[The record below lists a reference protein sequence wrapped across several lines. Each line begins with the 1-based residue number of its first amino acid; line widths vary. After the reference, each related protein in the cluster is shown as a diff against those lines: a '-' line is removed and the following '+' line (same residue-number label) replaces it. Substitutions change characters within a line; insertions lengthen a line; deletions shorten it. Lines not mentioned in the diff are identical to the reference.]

1 MTRRYSL
8 FFISAVILLSSLGMA
23 AMLQAQEEETDIYS
37 DSDIY
42 SETEIEIFNPDKQA
56 ATAPQEKPDNIEA
69 AREDII
75 YAISN
80 QQGFLVSFDSGK
92 SWTERNQGLPLR
104 LIYPF
109 DSARVRMLTSLA
121 TDPVNV
127 KRVVVTTASDLFLS
141 EDYGLNWQQI
151 PIGKRLR
158 KNYYLTSSALS
169 PHNREAIL
177 LGTSF
182 NGFFQTRTLGK
193 SWEDPS
199 ENAPFLYRGAGFYE
213 EIAAVA
219 YSPANPQTTVFAC
232 GFGGDIYISSGDQKS
247 WHNLNFPGV
256 MDNEIVQSL
265 NYKRLA
271 PEAEWFLEART
282 DKSNWNYYPGRNE
295 WRKDG
300 QSAATAAQEK
310 NAVKVTHGNHVSP
323 ANPDAL
329 NKFGIYIS
337 SYNARGEQ
345 LDKHISF
352 LKSHGLNSMV
362 VDFKEDFGWVTYNT
376 RLDLPWKIGAV
387 SLRIDLEELLEKAH
401 ANNIYVIARLVVFKD
416 RQLFNYDNYKY
427 ALKKRNS
434 NEPWR
439 YLVEVKNEETDE
451 TTYAQREYWV
461 DPFSRFVWEYN
472 TAIARELQDRGVD
485 EIQFDYIRFPSDGP
499 LSAIDYSYQR
509 PGMTKIDALES
520 FLALSREAI
529 HIPISTDLY
538 GFNSWHRMGR
548 WIGQSIE
555 LLADYVDVICPM
567 FYPSHFPIDFISEID
582 YLERA
587 KIIYDQGTF
596 RAASI
601 TGERAI
607 IRPYIQAFLIG
618 RELEM
623 STEEYSTYL
632 KQQLAGTRSAP
643 SSGFTLWNAS
653 NRYYMVRES
662 LQPFVAN

>member
-1 MTRRYSL
+1 MTGRYSL
-8 FFISAVILLSSLGMA
+8 LFISAVILLSSLGMA
-23 AMLQAQEEETDIYS
+23 AMLQAQEEETDL
-37 DSDIY
+37 Y
-42 SETEIEIFNPDKQA
+42 SEVQKFNHEKQA
-56 ATAPQEKPDNIEA
+56 AAAPQGKPDNTEA
-69 AREDII
+69 ARENII
-75 YAISN
+75 YSISN
-80 QQGFLVSFDSGK
+80 QQGFLISFNSGK

-121 TDPVNV
+121 ADPVNV
-127 KRVVVTTASDLFLS
+127 NRVVVTTASELFLS
-141 EDYGLNWQQI
+141 EDYGLSWQQI
-151 PIGKRLR
+151 PIGKPLR
-158 KNYYLTSSALS
+158 KNYYLTSCALS
-169 PHNREAIL
+169 PYNRETIL
-177 LGTSF
+177 VGTSF
-182 NGFFQTRTLGK
+182 NGFFQSRNLGK
-193 SWEDPS
+193 SWEDAS
-199 ENAPFLYRGAGFYE
+199 ENVPFLYRGAGFYE

-219 YSPANPQTTVFAC
+219 YSPVNPQTIVFAC
-232 GFGGDIYISSGDQKS
+232 GFGGDIYISSVDQKS
-247 WHNLNFPGV
+247 WQNLNFPGV
-256 MDNEIVQSL
+256 LQNEIIQSL

-282 DKSNWNYYPGRNE
+282 DSRVWNYYPGRYE
-295 WRKDG
+295 WRKNG
-300 QSAATAAQEK
+300 QSAAAAAQERDL
-310 NAVKVTHGNHVSP
+310 AKVSK
-323 ANPDAL
+323 ANPDAM

-345 LDKHISF
+345 LDNHISF
-352 LKSHGLNSMV
+352 LKEHGMNSMV

-416 RQLFNYDNYKY
+416 RQLFNYNNYKY
-427 ALKKRNS
+427 ALKNRSS

-439 YLVEVKNEETDE
+439 YLVEVENEETGG
-451 TTYAQREYWV
+451 TAYVQREYWV
-461 DPFSRFVWEYN
+461 DPFCRFVWDYN
-472 TAIARELQDRGVD
+472 TAIAHELQERGVD

-499 LSAIDYSYQR
+499 LSAIDYSYQL

-567 FYPSHFPIDFISEID
+567 FYPSHFPIDFIAEID

-632 KQQLAGTRSAP
+632 KQQLAGTKSAP

-653 NRYYMVRES
+653 NRYYMVRDS
-662 LQPFVAN
+662 LQSFVVN

>member
-8 FFISAVILLSSLGMA
+8 LFISAVILLSSLGMA
-23 AMLQAQEEETDIYS
+23 ALLQAQEEETNLYS
-37 DSDIY
+37 DTDLY
-42 SETEIEIFNPDKQA
+42 SEIEKFIPDKQA
-56 ATAPQEKPDNIEA
+56 AAAPQGQPDNTEA

-75 YAISN
+75 YTISN
-80 QQGFLVSFDSGK
+80 QRGFLVSFDSGK
-92 SWTERNQGLPLR
+92 SWSERNQGLPLR

-121 TDPVNV
+121 TDPVNIN
-127 KRVVVTTASDLFLS
+127 RVVVTTAGGLFLS
-141 EDYGLNWQQI
+141 EDNGLSWQQI
-151 PIGKRLR
+151 PIGKPLR

-169 PHNREAIL
+169 PYNRGTIL
-177 LGTSF
+177 VGTSF
-182 NGFFQTRTLGK
+182 NGFFQTRNLGK

-213 EIAAVA
+213 EIAAVT
-219 YSPANPQTTVFAC
+219 YSPVNPQTMVFAC
-232 GFGGDIYISSGDQKS
+232 GFGGDIYISSDDQKS
-247 WHNLNFPGV
+247 WQNLNFPGV
-256 MDNEIVQSL
+256 LNKEIVQSL
-265 NYKRLA
+265 NYKRPE
-271 PEAEWFLEART
+271 PEAEWFLETRT
-282 DKSNWNYYPGRNE
+282 DSGFWNYYPGRNK
-295 WRKDG
+295 WRKSG
-300 QSAATAAQEK
+300 RSAAAAVQERDL
-310 NAVKVTHGNHVSP
+310 VKP
-323 ANPDAL
+323 NPDAL
-329 NKFGIYIS
+329 KKFGIYIS

-345 LDKHISF
+345 LDKHINF
-352 LKSHGLNSMV
+352 LKAHGLNSMV

-376 RLDLPWKIGAV
+376 RLDLPKKIGAV
-387 SLRIDLEELLEKAH
+387 SLRINLEELLEKAH

-416 RQLFNYDNYKY
+416 RQLFNYDNHKY

-439 YLVEVKNEETDE
+439 YLVEMENEETGE
-451 TTYAQREYWV
+451 TTHVQREYWV

-472 TAIARELQDRGVD
+472 TAIARELQQRGVD

-499 LSAIDYSYQR
+499 LSAIDYTYQR
-509 PGMTKIDALES
+509 QGMTKIDALES
-520 FLALSREAI
+520 FLALNREAI

-567 FYPSHFPIDFISEID
+567 FYPSHFPIDFIAEID

-587 KIIYDQGTF
+587 KIIYNQGTF

-601 TGERAI
+601 AGERAI

-623 STEEYSTYL
+623 STLEYSTYL
-632 KQQLAGTRSAP
+632 KQQLTGTKSAP

>member
-1 MTRRYSL
+1 MTGRYSIL
-8 FFISAVILLSSLGMA
+8 FISAVILLSSLGMA
-23 AMLQAQEEETDIYS
+23 AMLQAQEEETDLYS
-37 DSDIY
+37 DTDLY
-42 SETEIEIFNPDKQA
+42 SEIEKSNPDQQ
-56 ATAPQEKPDNIEA
+56 ATAAPQGQPDNTEA
-69 AREDII
+69 ARKDII
-75 YAISN
+75 YTISN

-104 LIYPF
+104 LVYPF
-109 DSARVRMLTSLA
+109 DSARVRILTSLA
-121 TDPVNV
+121 ADPVNV
-127 KRVVVTTASDLFLS
+127 NRVVVTTASELFLS
-141 EDYGLNWQQI
+141 EDYGLSWQQI
-151 PIGKRLR
+151 PIGKPLR

-169 PHNREAIL
+169 PDDRETIL
-177 LGTSF
+177 VGTSF
-182 NGFFQTRTLGK
+182 NGFFQTRNLGK
-193 SWEDPS
+193 SWQDPS

-219 YSPANPQTTVFAC
+219 YSPTDPQTIVFAC
-232 GFGGDIYISSGDQKS
+232 GFGGDIYISSDNQKS
-247 WHNLNFPGV
+247 WQNLNFPGALN
-256 MDNEIVQSL
+256 NEIVQSL

-282 DKSNWNYYPGRNE
+282 DAWFWNYYPSRNK
-295 WRKDG
+295 WRKNEP
-300 QSAATAAQEK
+300 SVAAAVQERDVAK
-310 NAVKVTHGNHVSP
+310 

-345 LDKHISF
+345 LDKHIRF
-352 LKSHGLNSMV
+352 LNAHGLNSMV

-376 RLDLPWKIGAV
+376 RLDLPGKIGAV

-439 YLVEVKNEETDE
+439 YLVEVENEETGE
-451 TTYAQREYWV
+451 TTYVQREYWV

-472 TAIARELQDRGVD
+472 TAIARELQERGVD

-499 LSAIDYSYQR
+499 LSTIDYRYQQ

-567 FYPSHFPIDFISEID
+567 FYPSHFPIDFIAEID

-623 STEEYSTYL
+623 STSEYSTYL
-632 KQQLAGTRSAP
+632 KQQLAGTKAAP

-662 LQPFVAN
+662 LQPFVVN

>member
-8 FFISAVILLSSLGMA
+8 LFISAVILLSSLGMA
-23 AMLQAQEEETDIYS
+23 AMLQAQEEDTDL
-37 DSDIY
+37 Y
-42 SETEIEIFNPDKQA
+42 SEIEKFNPDKQA
-56 ATAPQEKPDNIEA
+56 AAAPQGQPDNTEA

-75 YAISN
+75 YTISN

-92 SWTERNQGLPLR
+92 SWSERNQGLPFR

-109 DSARVRMLTSLA
+109 NSARVRMLTSLA

-127 KRVVVTTASDLFLS
+127 NRVVVTTAGGLFLS
-141 EDYGLNWQQI
+141 EDYGLSWQQI
-151 PIGKRLR
+151 PIGKPLR

-169 PHNREAIL
+169 PYNRETIL
-177 LGTSF
+177 VGTSF
-182 NGFFQTRTLGK
+182 NGFFQTRNLGK
-193 SWEDPS
+193 SWEDSS

-213 EIAAVA
+213 EIAAVT
-219 YSPANPQTTVFAC
+219 YSPVNPQTMVFAC
-232 GFGGDIYISSGDQKS
+232 GFGGDIYISSNDQKS
-247 WHNLNFPGV
+247 WQNLNFPGV
-256 MDNEIVQSL
+256 LNKEIVQSL
-265 NYKRLA
+265 NYKRLE
-271 PEAEWFLEART
+271 PQAEWFLETRT
-282 DKSNWNYYPGRNE
+282 DASIWNYSTGRNE
-295 WRKDG
+295 WRKSG
-300 QSAATAAQEK
+300 QSAAAAKQERDV
-310 NAVKVTHGNHVSP
+310 VK

-345 LDKHISF
+345 LDKHINF
-352 LKSHGLNSMV
+352 LKANGLNSMV
-362 VDFKEDFGWVTYNT
+362 VDFKEDFGWITYNT
-376 RLDLPWKIGAV
+376 RLDLPRKIGAV

-439 YLVEVKNEETDE
+439 YLVEVKNEETGE
-451 TTYAQREYWV
+451 TTHVQREYWV

-472 TAIARELQDRGVD
+472 TAIARELQERGVD

-499 LSAIDYSYQR
+499 LSAIDYSYQQQ
-509 PGMTKIDALES
+509 GMTKTDALES

-567 FYPSHFPIDFISEID
+567 FYPSHFPIDFMAGID

-587 KIIYDQGTF
+587 KIIYNQGTF

-623 STEEYSTYL
+623 STLEYSTYL
-632 KQQLAGTRSAP
+632 KQQLTGTKSAP

-653 NRYYMVRES
+653 NHYYMVRES
-662 LQPFVAN
+662 LEPFVAN

>member
-8 FFISAVILLSSLGMA
+8 LFISAVILLSSLGMA
-23 AMLQAQEEETDIYS
+23 ALLQAQEEETDLYS
-37 DSDIY
+37 DTDLY
-42 SETEIEIFNPDKQA
+42 SEIEKFIPDKQA
-56 ATAPQEKPDNIEA
+56 AAVPQGQPDNTEA

-75 YAISN
+75 YTISN
-80 QQGFLVSFDSGK
+80 QRGFLVSFDSGK
-92 SWTERNQGLPLR
+92 SWSERNQGLPLR

-121 TDPVNV
+121 ADPVNIN
-127 KRVVVTTASDLFLS
+127 RVVVTTAAGLFLS
-141 EDYGLNWQQI
+141 EDNGLSWQQI
-151 PIGKRLR
+151 PIGKPLR

-169 PHNREAIL
+169 PYNRETIL
-177 LGTSF
+177 VGTSF
-182 NGFFQTRTLGK
+182 NGFFQTRNLGK
-193 SWEDPS
+193 SWEDLS

-213 EIAAVA
+213 EIAAIT
-219 YSPANPQTTVFAC
+219 YSPVNPQTMVFAC
-232 GFGGDIYISSGDQKS
+232 GFGGDIYISSDDQKS
-247 WHNLNFPGV
+247 WQNLNFPGV
-256 MDNEIVQSL
+256 LNKEIVQSL
-265 NYKRLA
+265 NYKRPE
-271 PEAEWFLEART
+271 PEAEWFLETRT
-282 DKSNWNYYPGRNE
+282 DSGFWNYYPGRNK
-295 WRKDG
+295 WRKSG
-300 QSAATAAQEK
+300 RSAAAAVQERDL
-310 NAVKVTHGNHVSP
+310 VKP
-323 ANPDAL
+323 NPDAL
-329 NKFGIYIS
+329 KKFGIYIS

-345 LDKHISF
+345 LDKHINF
-352 LKSHGLNSMV
+352 LKAHGLNSMV

-376 RLDLPWKIGAV
+376 RLDLPGKIGAV

-416 RQLFNYDNYKY
+416 RQLFNYDNHKY
-427 ALKKRNS
+427 ALKKRHS

-439 YLVEVKNEETDE
+439 YLVEVENEETGE
-451 TTYAQREYWV
+451 TTYVQREYWV

-472 TAIARELQDRGVD
+472 TAIARELQERGVD

-499 LSAIDYSYQR
+499 LSAINYTYQR
-509 PGMTKIDALES
+509 QGMTKIDALES
-520 FLALSREAI
+520 FLALSRETI

-567 FYPSHFPIDFISEID
+567 FYPSHFPIDFIAEID

-587 KIIYDQGTF
+587 KIIYNQGTF

-601 TGERAI
+601 AGERAI

-623 STEEYSTYL
+623 STLEYSTYL
-632 KQQLAGTRSAP
+632 KQQLIGTKSAP

-662 LQPFVAN
+662 LEPFVAN

>member
-1 MTRRYSL
+1 MTGRYSL
-8 FFISAVILLSSLGMA
+8 LFILAVILLSSLGMA
-23 AMLQAQEEETDIYS
+23 AILQAQEEETDLYS
-37 DSDIY
+37 DKDLY
-42 SETEIEIFNPDKQA
+42 SEIEKFNFDTQ
-56 ATAPQEKPDNIEA
+56 ATAAPPGQSDNTEA
-69 AREDII
+69 VREDII
-75 YAISN
+75 YTISN

-92 SWTERNQGLPLR
+92 SWIERNKGLPLR

-127 KRVVVTTASDLFLS
+127 NRVVVTTAAELFLS
-141 EDYGLNWQQI
+141 EDYGLSWQQI
-151 PIGKRLR
+151 PIGKPLR

-169 PHNREAIL
+169 PHNRETIMV
-177 LGTSF
+177 GTSF
-182 NGFFQTRTLGK
+182 NGFFQTRNLGK
-193 SWEDPS
+193 SWEDAS
-199 ENAPFLYRGAGFYE
+199 ENTPFLYRGAGFYE

-219 YSPANPQTTVFAC
+219 YSPVNPQTIVFAC
-232 GFGGDIYISSGDQKS
+232 GFGGDIYISSGDQSS
-247 WHNLNFPGV
+247 WQSLSFSGV
-256 MDNEIVQSL
+256 PNNEIVESI
-265 NYKRLA
+265 NYKRLE
-271 PEAEWFLEART
+271 PETEWFLETRT
-282 DKSNWNYYPGRNE
+282 NLRVWNYYPRTNE
-295 WRKDG
+295 WRKNG
-300 QSAATAAQEK
+300 QRAAVATQGSDL
-310 NAVKVTHGNHVSP
+310 VKVTHGNQV
-323 ANPDAL
+323 NPDAL

-337 SYNARGEQ
+337 SHNARGEQ
-345 LDKHISF
+345 LDNHINF
-352 LKSHGLNSMV
+352 LKNHGLNSMV

-376 RLDLPWKIGAV
+376 RLDLPKKIGAV
-387 SLRIDLEELLEKAH
+387 SLRIDLEELLQKAH

-439 YLVEVKNEETDE
+439 YLVEVENEETGE
-451 TTYAQREYWV
+451 TTSVQGEYWV

-472 TAIARELQDRGVD
+472 TAIARELQERGVD

-509 PGMTKIDALES
+509 QGMTKIDALES

-567 FYPSHFPIDFISEID
+567 FYPSHFPLDFIAELD

-587 KIIYDQGTF
+587 KIIYALS
-596 RAASI
+596 R
-601 TGERAI
+601 
-607 IRPYIQAFLIG
+607 
-618 RELEM
+618 LE
-623 STEEYSTYL
+623 SGKTNGL
-632 KQQLAGTRSAP
+632 CAGMLHQHWSLYPAP
-643 SSGFTLWNAS
+643 GP
-653 NRYYMVRES
+653 
-662 LQPFVAN
+662 Q